1 MSYLKFSDLPG
12 AHERHVRRKSNN
24 PLFLNSETDSEQL
37 NQARVRDLED
47 VQQFNLELESTV
59 KQCLNLK
66 AHADSGE
73 VLILKEKLD
82 QLYERCCGLAGER
95 SLQKQ
100 SIKDLVAPIMHAI
113 EKGASTDPIALK
125 KLEDENVARQLHFQ
139 LLENPLICDLLR
151 PDSPIATGDLAATLL
166 SEPEKSL
173 SLVLDLFDENQL
185 LQIFH
190 QSRALLN
197 KQSPEA
203 PLLAHKN
210 LQIIEQHTQ
219 QTVH

>member
-24 PLFLNSETDSEQL
+24 PLFLNSVTESEQL
-37 NQARVRDLED
+37 NEARVRDLED
-47 VQQFNLELESTV
+47 VQQFNHELESTV
-59 KQCLNLK
+59 NQCLNLK
-66 AHADSGE
+66 SQADSGE
-73 VLILKEKLD
+73 VLIIKEKLD
-82 QLYERCCGLAGER
+82 QLYERCCGLAGQR
-95 SLQKQ
+95 GQQKQ
-100 SIKDLVAPIMHAI
+100 AIKDLVAPIMLAI

-125 KLEDENVARQLHFQ
+125 KLDDEKVARQLHFQ
-139 LLENPLICDLLR
+139 LLENHLVCDLLR
-151 PDSPIATGDLAATLL
+151 PDSPIATDDLAATLL
-166 SEPEKSL
+166 SEPANSL
-173 SLVLDLFDENQL
+173 AVVLDLFDENQL

-197 KQSPEA
+197 KQLPEA
-203 PLLAHKN
+203 PLLAQKN